1 MRNLR
6 ITNNEIPHIKD
17 IESQYQRD
25 LELHQLTLNR
35 SKYFASPDFDNHNDG
50 CEFIFSLFFPSLTK
64 YC

>member
-6 ITNNEIPHIKD
+6 ITNNKIPHIKD

-35 SKYFASPDFDNHNDG
+35 NIQFTSPNFGNNDDW
-50 CEFIFSLFFPSLTK
+50 CEFIFSIFFPSLTK